1 MGIGSLLQKIEEVL
15 ADVDIAAAEA
25 YERALPRLIDMV
37 NETMEQREDLSD
49 LIGSNSREVMYTNH
63 ANHGSFIAA
72 QLKVKSA
79 RTLRDI
85 AIWAYRSYISRGFS
99 PSYFPAVLT
108 AWKDA
113 VGRYLGDDTSKA
125 AQVQA
130 VYQVL
135 LENHHELLIESQA
148 STAPVRVE
156 ESLLPYFRNYLRA
169 LIEPDSQAAI
179 QVSRAFIQTVRDIP
193 VWWEQVIC
201 PTMYEIGRLWAEG
214 EITVGQ
220 EHIATAITQRV
231 MALFYPLILELPR
244 EKGAIVVTASPGE
257 LHEVGARMLADLL
270 EMNGWDV
277 YYTGANTPRDSILS
291 LLEVQRAR
299 FLCISTTM
307 PSNLGH
313 VAGVVQDVH
322 AMNHGSSVQVLVG
335 GQAYRSDHGAWRA
348 IGADMYFASAGQAI
362 YYLDAEVNGNETRSG
377 IPEISG
383 GPVRPVRP
391 RDE

>member
-1 MGIGSLLQKIEEVL
+1 MNRSLLQKLEEVL
-15 ADVDIAAAEA
+15 AEVDRAAADA
-25 YERALPRLIDMV
+25 YEHELPFLIDMV
-37 NETMEQREDLSD
+37 NEAMEQREDVSD
-49 LIGSNSREVMYTNH
+49 LIGTNALEVMHTNH
-63 ANHGSFIAA
+63 ANHGNFIAT
-72 QLKVKSA
+72 QLRVRSA

-85 AIWAYRSYISRGFS
+85 AVWAYRSYMSRGFS

-108 AWKDA
+108 AWKEA
-113 VGRYLGDDTSKA
+113 VGKRLGAGTSNA

-135 LENHHELLIESQA
+135 LDSHHELLVESQV
-148 STAPVRVE
+148 STDPVRVE
-156 ESLLPYFRNYLRA
+156 ESLLPYFQNYLRS
-169 LIEPDSQAAI
+169 LVEPDSQSAI
-179 QVSRAFIQTVRDIP
+179 RISRSFIQTVRDIP

-214 EITVGQ
+214 ELTVGQ

-244 EKGAIVVTASPGE
+244 EKGSIVVTASPGE

-291 LLEVQRAR
+291 LLEVQKAR

-307 PSNLGH
+307 PFNLGH
-313 VAGVVQDVH
+313 VADIIRDVH
-322 AMNHGSSVQVLVG
+322 AMNHNSSMQVLVG
-335 GQAYRSDHGAWRA
+335 GQAYRSDREAWQA
-348 IGADMYFASAGQAI
+348 IGADMYFASASQAI
-362 YYLDAEVNGNETRSG
+362 YYLDSQMNGNGR
-377 IPEISG
+377 
-383 GPVRPVRP
+383 
-391 RDE
+391 